1 MKPVLSESP
10 RRARV
15 DPRMMLLLASFLV
28 LASFTLGAVRAPAA
42 SAQTTYTIPVTYGGL
57 GYGALGYGGLG
68 YGLGYGDGSYGL
80 GTTGYPFGYN
90 YGYNSYTPSYAF
102 TPTYT
107 PTSTG
112 GGIAVGVSWTFCTG
126 SNGPVWV
133 AAGRSMAG
141 LLC

>member
-1 MKPVLSESP
+1 
-10 RRARV
+10 
-15 DPRMMLLLASFLV
+15 MMLLLASFLV

-90 YGYNSYTPSYAF
+90 YGYN
-102 TPTYT
+102 T